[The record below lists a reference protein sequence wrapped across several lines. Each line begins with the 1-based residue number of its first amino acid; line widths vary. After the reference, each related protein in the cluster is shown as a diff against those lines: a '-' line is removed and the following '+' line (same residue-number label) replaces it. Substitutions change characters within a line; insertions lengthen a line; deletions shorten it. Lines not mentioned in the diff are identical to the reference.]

1 MRIIKHALLS
11 LLRKPT
17 KAVMIFSIL
26 ILVFGLVF
34 TGIIIQNSV
43 RESKDFVRIQLGATV
58 SYAPDYMKAMNDEL
72 DSEGYEQ
79 MILSET
85 VANEIA
91 KDSRVKKLHLI
102 KNAYAVGKN
111 VKSGRNFGGE
121 GDEDIIV
128 FEDEGGFEMETY
140 INIIGTNANTPIEFE
155 NGSLTLTEGD
165 FFTDEQQQ
173 NSESVAIITAE
184 LASKNNYSIGDSFL
198 MTNYADG
205 SDVEFKIVGIYDGA
219 STYNT
224 DNIFTPLDATNQFFY
239 SEEENYY
246 TSVYFLLDD
255 PLEVND
261 FISDHKSKLPSEYTT
276 LTANEDEFKKLTRP
290 LDLMEIITS
299 ILIWVVFGAGA
310 LIVLAIVTIFVRDRK
325 FEIGLLLA
333 SGESK
338 LKIVSQFIL
347 EIMIIAS
354 IAFIVATGVS
364 QLSSGFVGDWIVENQ
379 LVTEE
384 DSSNDFDEMIFMG
397 MGETKGNVDM
407 TNIADEFNVGIELS
421 VILNL
426 LLISF
431 GILLF
436 AASIPLIIIM
446 SYKPREALQD

>member
-17 KAVMIFSIL
+17 KAIMIFSIL

-43 RESKDFVRIQLGATV
+43 SESKDFVRIQLGATV
-58 SYAPDYMKAMNDEL
+58 SYAPDYMKAMNEEL
-72 DSEGYEQ
+72 DYDDYDQ
-79 MILSET
+79 MILSSS
-85 VANEIA
+85 VAEEIA
-91 KDSRVKKLHLI
+91 KDSRVKKLHLV
-102 KNAYAVGKN
+102 KNAFALGKD
-111 VKSGRNFGGE
+111 VVSGRSTGE
-121 GDEDIIV
+121 NDDAGIA
-128 FEDEGGFEMETY
+128 FEDYDGYEMETY
-140 INIIGTNANTPIEFE
+140 INIIGTNANKPIEFE
-155 NGSLTLTEGD
+155 NGNLKLHDGE
-165 FFTDEQQQ
+165 FFTDEQQK
-173 NSESVAIITAE
+173 NNASVALVSAE
-184 LASKNNYSIGDSFL
+184 LASKNNFSIGDTLKMASFSSGEDI
-198 MTNYADG
+198 NF
-205 SDVEFKIVGIYDGA
+205 EIVGIYEGA
-219 STYNT
+219 NNYNT
-224 DNIFTPLDATNQFFY
+224 DNIYTPMDATLQFFY
-239 SEEENYY
+239 DDEENVYA
-246 TSVYFLLDD
+246 SVYFLLED

-261 FISDHKSKLPSEYTT
+261 FISDHKSKLPSDFTT
-276 LTANEDEFKKLTRP
+276 LTANEEEYEKLTRP
-290 LDLMEIITS
+290 LDLMELITS

-364 QLSSGFVGDWIVENQ
+364 QLSSGFVGNWIVENQ
-379 LVTEE
+379 LVAE
-384 DSSNDFDEMIFMG
+384 DSTSSEYDDMFLMG
-397 MGETKGNVDM
+397 LGSTKGSVDM
-407 TNIADEFNVGIELS
+407 TNIADDFNVGIELS

-426 LLISF
+426 LLISI